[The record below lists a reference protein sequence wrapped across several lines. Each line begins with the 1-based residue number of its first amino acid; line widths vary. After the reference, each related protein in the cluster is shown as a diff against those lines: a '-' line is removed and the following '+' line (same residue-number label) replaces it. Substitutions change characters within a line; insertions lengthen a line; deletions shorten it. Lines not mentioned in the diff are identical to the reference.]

1 MQVKTNE
8 FLKKNNFLCV
18 VVNKFSNL
26 DYTVNTAGD
35 NSVVSTNTTS

>member
-8 FLKKNNFLCV
+8 LKKNNVLCV
-18 VVNKFSNL
+18 VVNKLSHL

-35 NSVVSTNTTS
+35 NNVVSTNTTS